1 MTDEHTRY
9 VESTAYEL
17 VEGEDEA
24 RRCNATTIRDRRCRR
39 WALADSDYC
48 IAHQDLSPHN
58 DVLPVLREP
67 SRNGTVNGP
76 PAMGDAAIEEAPL
89 FWLHPKV
96 RKHVPIFILCA
107 VILAL
112 GVLATDRGG
121 GSGTLDGI
129 SNDSVA
135 FWSVLDPSRVFVD
148 AIEGPAHERALHVQV
163 RPRRSYFTILS
174 HDFKPPADLSARP
187 YLSLNFRGQGKGH
200 VYQFIVSF
208 RSDNSA
214 FALYQIRDYQR
225 GWRQISFDSNSPN
238 GAKGK
243 PDWKHVT
250 GLSLAAADKKAGDF
264 ALGAIGAAT
273 RADIRR

>member
-1 MTDEHTRY
+1 MTDEQTRY
-9 VESTAYEL
+9 FESSAYEL
-17 VEGEDEA
+17 VEDQDEA
-24 RRCNATTIRDRRCRR
+24 RRCSATMIRGKRCRH
-39 WALADSDYC
+39 WAVSDSDYC
-48 IAHQDLSPHN
+48 SAHQDLPQRG
-58 DVLPVLREP
+58 DVLPVLRKP
-67 SRNGTVNGP
+67 RRDGTANGTPTIGT
-76 PAMGDAAIEEAPL
+76 DIEEAPL

-96 RKHVPIFILCA
+96 RRHVPIFILCT

-112 GVLATDRGG
+112 GVLATDRDGG
-121 GSGTLDGI
+121 PKTLDGI

-163 RPRRSYFTILS
+163 RSRRSYFTILS

-187 YLSLNFRGQGKGH
+187 YLLLNFRGQGRGH

-208 RSDNSA
+208 RPDNST
-214 FALYQIRDYQR
+214 FALYQIRDYRR
-225 GWRQISFDSNSPN
+225 GWRQISFDSKSPN

-243 PDWKHVT
+243 PDWKNVT
-250 GLSLAAADKKAGDF
+250 GFRLAAADKKAGDF

-273 RADIRR
+273 RADVGR